1 MSDFRN
7 FVYYPMAKPKRIQP
21 DSPVYVH
28 AYTLAVQQ
36 QTGAS
41 FVQFRLVNRSEQVVH
56 SVFLH
61 VVGLDAMGHACYD
74 IGFLPLPAC
83 HAQPHTDFGEEH
95 ALFLP
100 ESCACALEVWVE
112 DVLFGDGMIWRKQAK
127 HQIMTP
133 EEAGWTE
140 CSCGMKNPAEAVS
153 CAFCG
158 KQFISIPTLDRV
170 SAPMD
175 EAKEQSFFWE
185 SLSPDPVVQEAVIPT
200 QSQPKWESI
209 PTAEV
214 SREPAAEDVSP
225 APVVEEVTPEP
236 VVEEEMPWKPEPEER
251 TIPPLSR
258 NKMDLLSQIL
268 APLGQDEEPGE
279 YEEDADSDD
288 FLQEEG
294 LAYMEETNRLM
305 QELQRRMNARQ
316 NGEPMERVVPQEEQE
331 NHEEEAPV
339 DIQMRR
345 ANRGVLFWSV
355 MVIIMILLLLGG
367 CLGILHSKGYI

>member
-41 FVQFRLVNRSEQVVH
+41 FAQFRLVNRSEQVVH

-127 HQIMTP
+127 HKIMTP

-158 KQFISIPTLDRV
+158 KQFVSIPTLDRV
-170 SAPMD
+170 CAPMN

-185 SLSPDPVVQEAVIPT
+185 TIAPAPEVQEEVNPPQSEPESEVIP
-200 QSQPKWESI
+200 
-209 PTAEV
+209 AVEV
-214 SREPAAEDVSP
+214 SREP
-225 APVVEEVTPEP
+225 VVEEVSRVP
-236 VVEEEMPWKPEPEER
+236 VFEEVSRESVEEEKFWKPDSEER
-251 TIPPLSR
+251 TIPTLPK
-258 NKMDLLSQIL
+258 NKIDLLTQIL
-268 APLGQDEEPGE
+268 APLGQDEAQ
-279 YEEDADSDD
+279 EEHEEENDGGD

-316 NGEPMERVVPQEEQE
+316 NGEPMDSVVLPQDRG
-331 NHEEEAPV
+331 EEAEEPTV
-339 DIQMRR
+339 DVQMRR

-367 CLGILHSKGYI
+367 FFGILYYKGYFS